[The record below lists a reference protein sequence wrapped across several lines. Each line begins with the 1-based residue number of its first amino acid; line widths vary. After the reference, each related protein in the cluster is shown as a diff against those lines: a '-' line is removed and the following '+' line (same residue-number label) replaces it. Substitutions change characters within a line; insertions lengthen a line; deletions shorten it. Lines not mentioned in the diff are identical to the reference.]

1 MMERKQWLTENPKV
15 KLHCHLDGSLPPEA
29 MTDYL
34 TRTGRV
40 PAGRQLRY
48 SVPVDCTSLA
58 DYLTCFDLP
67 LLCLQTEDSIADF
80 VAAVL
85 REAAR
90 ERVFYLELRFAPMF
104 SQAEGLTL
112 EQVFAAVRRG
122 REIGTAETGVRCGFL
137 ACAMRNLSPAQNL
150 EMLEEAAR
158 GYPDLI
164 CGLDLAGDEA
174 AHPTREQERLFRRAR
189 ELGTPFTIHSG
200 ETGSVENLEAAL
212 SYGAARVGHGIAL
225 QKSPAL
231 LRAYAE
237 AGIGVEMC
245 PFSNLQ
251 TRAVPGWETY
261 PYRQFYEAGLTVS
274 VNTDNRTVSGTTMA
288 AELERLCVHCGLT
301 PAEVPALLRNA
312 NRCSFA
318 PAQVKADYEAALQA
332 FLQRNPPEEATIP

>member
-1 MMERKQWLTENPKV
+1 MERKVWLQELPKV
-15 KLHCHLDGSLPPEA
+15 ELHCHLDGSLPPEA
-29 MTDYL
+29 VTDYL
-34 TRTGRV
+34 TRTGRI
-40 PAGRQLRY
+40 PAGERLRY
-48 SVPVDCTSLA
+48 SVPEDCTSLA

-80 VAAVL
+80 ICAVL
-85 REAAR
+85 REAAQ
-90 ERVFYLELRFAPMF
+90 ERMFYLELRFAPTF
-104 SQAEGLTL
+104 SRAEGLTL

-122 REIGTAETGVRCGFL
+122 KAAGEAETGVRCGFL
-137 ACAMRNLSPAQNL
+137 VCAMRNLSPEQNL
-150 EMLEEAAR
+150 AMLEEAAR
-158 GYPDLI
+158 WYPDLV

-174 AHPTREQERLFRRAR
+174 AHLTREQEAVFRRAR
-189 ELGTPFTIHSG
+189 ELGIPFTIHSG

-245 PFSNLQ
+245 PLSNLQ
-251 TRAVPGWETY
+251 TRAVSGWDAY
-261 PYRQFYEAGLTVS
+261 PFRQFREAGLPVS

-288 AELERLCVHCGLT
+288 SELERLCVHCGLT
-301 PAEVPALLRNA
+301 PAEIPALLRNA

-318 PAQVKADYEAALQA
+318 PAWVKTDYEAALQA
-332 FLQRNPPEEATIP
+332 FLRRNPPEEVTNP